1 MQYRY
6 DIQGLRAVA
15 VLLVFFFHLNPN
27 LLSGGFVGVDVFFVI
42 SGYLISGIILH
53 KKEQNKFQFVD
64 FYISRFKRILPAYLI
79 FLLVT
84 FLGAIMLYLPSD
96 ILGVRNGVFWSS
108 IFYSNK
114 YLSTLDTYFGMS
126 SQENPLLHTWTL
138 AIEMQF
144 YFLLPILLFFI
155 KNKKYLNYVIFL
167 ITIVLLGYSF
177 VNSTYLHNKE
187 MMYFSLTARIPEF
200 LIGTLFVMNQEKI
213 QNATKGGRDIISIVS
228 VITILVSSVFFS
240 GNTNFPGLWVLLPC
254 FGAAFLLIDTEG
266 LVSKF
271 LSNKFLVHLGEL
283 SYSIYLWHWPVMVF
297 IRYYHNIDN
306 YVFTPLEQFII
317 IISTYLLAYLSYTF
331 IENTFRKLKAKKFV
345 FSMCVPSGLLA
356 SLIFYAPQLN
366 LKMIN
371 FPQEYAT
378 PTIGINSHGRF
389 YTGVEFMGDTNKKND
404 SILLLGDS
412 YALVYKNFLALVGKE
427 HGFNFRT
434 VSNDTY
440 PSFPGISEKDFSSK
454 YTRYLYENIVK
465 IADNELKNSKVVII
479 GSIYRKNITS
489 LQEAIE
495 KLVKN
500 HPDKKFIFI
509 SPIPRLDKNP
519 VRINRGYK
527 INKNKDNHYN
537 VFYQDIPEGVKK
549 IIDNNPNAYLIS
561 MDYHR
566 LKGLPFRNGI
576 TMYYDEEH
584 MNEYGTTILAN
595 EFGNEFYKNLKK
607 IIEK

>member
-64 FYISRFKRILPAYLI
+64 FYISRFKRILPAYVI

-155 KNKKYLNYVIFL
+155 KNKKLLNYVIFL

-177 VNSTYLHNKE
+177 VNSTYLNNKE
-187 MMYFSLTARIPEF
+187 MMYFSLPARIPEF

-254 FGAAFLLIDTEG
+254 LGAAFLLIDTEG

-271 LSNKFLVHLGEL
+271 LSNKFFVHIGEL

-331 IENTFRKLKAKKFV
+331 IENTFRKLKTKKFV
-345 FSMCVPSGLLA
+345 FTMFVPSGVLGLLM
-356 SLIFYAPQLN
+356 FYAPQLN
-366 LKMIN
+366 MKVCG
-371 FPQEYAT
+371 FPQEYAA
-378 PTIGINSHGRF
+378 PTVGKNSHGG
-389 YTGVEFMGDTNKKND
+389 YYKEVEFMGDTNKKND
-404 SILLLGDS
+404 SILLIGDS
-412 YALVYKNFLALVGKE
+412 YALVYKNFLAIVGKKN
-427 HGFNFRT
+427 GFNFRT
-434 VSNDTY
+434 ITNDSY
-440 PSFPGISEKDFSSK
+440 PNLSGISEKDFSSNHLK
-454 YTRYLYENIVK
+454 YRYENLVEITNK
-465 IADNELKNSKVVII
+465 ELKNSKVVII

-489 LQEAIE
+489 LPEAIE
-495 KLVKN
+495 KFVKN
-500 HPDKKFIFI
+500 NPDKKFIFI
-509 SPIPRLDKNP
+509 APFPKLNKNP
-519 VRINRGYK
+519 IRINRGYK
-527 INKNKDNHYN
+527 MDKNKDNHYN
-537 VFYQDIPEGVKK
+537 VSYQEIPESVKR
-549 IIDNNPNAYLIS
+549 IINNNSNAYMIS
-561 MDYHR
+561 IDFHK
-566 LKGLPFRNGI
+566 LKGLPFRKGI
-576 TMYYDEEH
+576 TMYYDEDH

-595 EFGNEFYKNLKK
+595 EFGDEFYKELKS

>member
-53 KKEQNKFQFVD
+53 KKEQNKFQFID
-64 FYISRFKRILPAYLI
+64 FYISRFKRLLPAYLI

-155 KNKKYLNYVIFL
+155 KNKKLLNYVIFL
-167 ITIVLLGYSF
+167 ITIALLGYSF
-177 VNSTYLHNKE
+177 VNSTYLYNKE
-187 MMYFSLTARIPEF
+187 MMYFSLPARIPEF
-200 LIGTLFVMNQEKI
+200 LIGTLLVMNQEKI
-213 QNATKGGRDIISIVS
+213 QNATKGGRNIISIVS
-228 VITILVSSVFFS
+228 IITILISAVFFN

-254 FGAAFLLIDTEG
+254 LGAAFLLIDTEG

-271 LSNKFLVHLGEL
+271 LSNKLLVHIGEL

-317 IISTYLLAYLSYTF
+317 IVSTYLLAYISYTF
-331 IENTFRKLKAKKFV
+331 IENTFRKLKTKKFV
-345 FSMCVPSGLLA
+345 FTMCVPSVLLA
-356 SLIFYAPQLN
+356 LLIFYAPQLN
-366 LKMIN
+366 MKVCG

-378 PTIGINSHGRF
+378 PTVGKNSHGG
-389 YTGVEFMGDTNKKND
+389 YYKEVEFMGDTNKKND
-404 SILLLGDS
+404 SILLIGDS
-412 YALVYKNFLALVGKE
+412 YALIYKNFLAIVGKKN
-427 HGFNFRT
+427 GFNFIT
-434 VSNDTY
+434 ITNDSY
-440 PSFPGISEKDFSSK
+440 PNLSGISEKDFSSSHLK
-454 YTRYLYENIVK
+454 YRYENLVEITDK
-465 IADNELKNSKVVII
+465 ELKNSKVVII
-479 GSIYRKNITS
+479 GSIYRKNIAS
-489 LQEAIE
+489 LPEAIE
-495 KLVKN
+495 KFVKN
-500 HPDKKFIFI
+500 NPDKKFIFI
-509 SPIPRLDKNP
+509 APFPRLNKNP
-519 VRINRGYK
+519 IRINRGYK
-527 INKNKDNHYN
+527 MDENKDNHYN
-537 VFYQDIPEGVKK
+537 VSYQEIPESVKK
-549 IIDNNPNAYLIS
+549 IIDNNSNAYMIS
-561 MDYHR
+561 IDFHK
-566 LKGLPFRNGI
+566 LEGLPFRKGI
-576 TMYYDEEH
+576 TMYYDEDH

-595 EFGNEFYKNLKK
+595 EFGDEFYKELKS

>member
-155 KNKKYLNYVIFL
+155 KNKKLLNYVIFL

-187 MMYFSLTARIPEF
+187 MMYFSLPARIPEF

-254 FGAAFLLIDTEG
+254 LGAAFLLIDMEG
-266 LVSKF
+266 VVSKF

-297 IRYYHNIDN
+297 IRYYHNF
-306 YVFTPLEQFII
+306 YLFI
-317 IISTYLLAYLSYTF
+317 SLF
-331 IENTFRKLKAKKFV
+331 ILH
-345 FSMCVPSGLLA
+345 L
-356 SLIFYAPQLN
+356 
-366 LKMIN
+366 
-371 FPQEYAT
+371 
-378 PTIGINSHGRF
+378 
-389 YTGVEFMGDTNKKND
+389 
-404 SILLLGDS
+404 
-412 YALVYKNFLALVGKE
+412 
-427 HGFNFRT
+427 
-434 VSNDTY
+434 
-440 PSFPGISEKDFSSK
+440 
-454 YTRYLYENIVK
+454 
-465 IADNELKNSKVVII
+465 
-479 GSIYRKNITS
+479 YRK
-489 LQEAIE
+489 
-495 KLVKN
+495 
-500 HPDKKFIFI
+500 HF
-509 SPIPRLDKNP
+509 
-519 VRINRGYK
+519 
-527 INKNKDNHYN
+527 
-537 VFYQDIPEGVKK
+537 
-549 IIDNNPNAYLIS
+549 
-561 MDYHR
+561 
-566 LKGLPFRNGI
+566 
-576 TMYYDEEH
+576 
-584 MNEYGTTILAN
+584 
-595 EFGNEFYKNLKK
+595 
-607 IIEK
+607 

>member
-15 VLLVFFFHLNPN
+15 VLLVFFFHLNAN

-53 KKEQNKFQFVD
+53 KKEQNKFQFAD
-64 FYISRFKRILPAYLI
+64 FYISRFKRLLPAYLI

-84 FLGAIMLYLPSD
+84 FLGAVMLYLPSD

-155 KNKKYLNYVIFL
+155 KNKKYLNYVIFS

-187 MMYFSLTARIPEF
+187 MMYFSLPARIPEF

-213 QNATKGGRDIISIVS
+213 QNATKGGKNIISIVS
-228 VITILVSSVFFS
+228 IITILISSIFFS

-254 FGAAFLLIDTEG
+254 LGAAFLLIDTEG
-266 LVSKF
+266 RVSKF
-271 LSNKFLVHLGEL
+271 LSNKFLVHIGEL

-317 IISTYLLAYLSYTF
+317 IISTYLFAYLSYTF
-331 IENTFRKLKAKKFV
+331 IENYFRKLKTKKFV
-345 FSMCVPSGLLA
+345 FTMCVPSGLLA
-356 SLIFYAPQLN
+356 LLMFYAPQLN
-366 LKMIN
+366 MKVCG
-371 FPQEYAT
+371 FPQEYAA
-378 PTIGINSHGRF
+378 PTVGKNSHGG
-389 YTGVEFMGDTNKKND
+389 YYKEVEFMGDTNKKND
-404 SILLLGDS
+404 SILLIGDS
-412 YALVYKNFLALVGKE
+412 YALVYKNFLAIVGKKN
-427 HGFNFRT
+427 GFNFRT
-434 VSNDTY
+434 ITNDSY
-440 PSFPGISEKDFSSK
+440 PNLSGISEKDFSSNHLK
-454 YTRYLYENIVK
+454 YRYENLVEITNK
-465 IADNELKNSKVVII
+465 ELKNSKVVII

-489 LQEAIE
+489 LPEAIE
-495 KLVKN
+495 KFVKN
-500 HPDKKFIFI
+500 NPDKKIIFI
-509 SPIPRLDKNP
+509 TPFPKLNKNP
-519 VRINRGYK
+519 IRINRGYK
-527 INKNKDNHYN
+527 MDRNKDNRYN
-537 VFYQDIPEGVKK
+537 VSYQEIPESVKK
-549 IIDNNPNAYLIS
+549 IIDNNSNAYMIS
-561 MDYHR
+561 IDFHK

-576 TMYYDEEH
+576 TMYYDEDH

-595 EFGNEFYKNLKK
+595 EFGDEFYKELKS

>member
-6 DIQGLRAVA
+6 DIQGLRTVA

-64 FYISRFKRILPAYLI
+64 FYISRFKRILPAYVI

-187 MMYFSLTARIPEF
+187 MMYFSLPARIPEF

-228 VITILVSSVFFS
+228 VISILVSSVFFN

-254 FGAAFLLIDTEG
+254 LGAAFLLIDTEG
-266 LVSKF
+266 VVSKF

-297 IRYYHNIDN
+297 IRYYHN
-306 YVFTPLEQFII
+306 F
-317 IISTYLLAYLSYTF
+317 YLLISLF
-331 IENTFRKLKAKKFV
+331 ILH
-345 FSMCVPSGLLA
+345 L
-356 SLIFYAPQLN
+356 
-366 LKMIN
+366 
-371 FPQEYAT
+371 
-378 PTIGINSHGRF
+378 
-389 YTGVEFMGDTNKKND
+389 
-404 SILLLGDS
+404 
-412 YALVYKNFLALVGKE
+412 
-427 HGFNFRT
+427 
-434 VSNDTY
+434 
-440 PSFPGISEKDFSSK
+440 
-454 YTRYLYENIVK
+454 
-465 IADNELKNSKVVII
+465 
-479 GSIYRKNITS
+479 YRK
-489 LQEAIE
+489 
-495 KLVKN
+495 
-500 HPDKKFIFI
+500 HF
-509 SPIPRLDKNP
+509 
-519 VRINRGYK
+519 
-527 INKNKDNHYN
+527 
-537 VFYQDIPEGVKK
+537 
-549 IIDNNPNAYLIS
+549 
-561 MDYHR
+561 
-566 LKGLPFRNGI
+566 
-576 TMYYDEEH
+576 
-584 MNEYGTTILAN
+584 
-595 EFGNEFYKNLKK
+595 
-607 IIEK
+607 

>member
-1 MQYRY
+1 MRYRY

-15 VLLVFFFHLNPN
+15 VLLVFFFHLNAN

-155 KNKKYLNYVIFL
+155 KNKKHLNYVIFL

-177 VNSTYLHNKE
+177 VNSTYLYNKE
-187 MMYFSLTARIPEF
+187 MMYFSLPARIPEF
-200 LIGTLFVMNQEKI
+200 LIGTLLVMNQEKI
-213 QNATKGGRDIISIVS
+213 QNATKGGRNIISIVS
-228 VITILVSSVFFS
+228 IITILISAVFFN

-254 FGAAFLLIDTEG
+254 LGAAFLLIDTEG
-266 LVSKF
+266 VVSKF
-271 LSNKFLVHLGEL
+271 LSNKFLVHIGEL

-306 YVFTPLEQFII
+306 YAFTPLEQFII

-331 IENTFRKLKAKKFV
+331 IENSFRKLKTKKFI
-345 FSMCVPSGLLA
+345 FTMCVPSGLLA
-356 SLIFYAPQLN
+356 LLMFYAPQLN
-366 LKMIN
+366 MKVCG

-378 PTIGINSHGRF
+378 PTVGKNSHGG
-389 YTGVEFMGDTNKKND
+389 YYKEVEFMGDTNKKND
-404 SILLLGDS
+404 SILLIGDS
-412 YALVYKNFLALVGKE
+412 YALIYKNFLAIVGKKN
-427 HGFNFRT
+427 GFNFRT
-434 VSNDTY
+434 ITNDSY
-440 PSFPGISEKDFSSK
+440 PNLSGISEKDFSSNHLK
-454 YTRYLYENIVK
+454 YRYENLVEITNK
-465 IADNELKNSKVVII
+465 ELKNSKVVII

-489 LQEAIE
+489 LPEAIE
-495 KLVKN
+495 KFVKN
-500 HPDKKFIFI
+500 NPDKKIIFI
-509 SPIPRLDKNP
+509 APFPRLNKNP
-519 VRINRGYK
+519 IRINRGYK
-527 INKNKDNHYN
+527 MDRNKDNHYN
-537 VFYQDIPEGVKK
+537 VFYQEIPESVKK
-549 IIDNNPNAYLIS
+549 IIDNNSNAYMIS
-561 MDYHR
+561 IDFHK

-576 TMYYDEEH
+576 TMYYDEDH

-595 EFGNEFYKNLKK
+595 EFGDEFYKELKN